1 MILWG
6 LSVTAIISLK
16 WEVSFAWYQD
26 TIILKPWYAA
36 CLLIYMFLY
45 TLLFT
50 LHPFYFPDQYCHWQA
65 WQWKKCHSVAIACHK
80 TCFILWSATVAHP
93 KDLWRAIKKFWDI
106 ITKVTPK
113 VYLQLWQ
120 RSHWPG
126 SGVSEECSKSK
137 HLNGSLTVL
146 STPITVFR
154 SKIPK
159 GLGM

>member
-1 MILWG
+1 MG
-6 LSVTAIISLK
+6 IISHSNHFLK
-16 WEVSFAWYQD
+16 VRSIF
-26 TIILKPWYAA
+26 
-36 CLLIYMFLY
+36 CLISGHYHFETMVCCMLAYIYHVFVYIAFYITPFLLSWSVLPL
-45 TLLFT
+45 TGLAVKEMP
-50 LHPFYFPDQYCHWQA
+50 HVWQS
-65 WQWKKCHSVAIACHK
+65 HAIK
-80 TCFILWSATVAHP
+80 RFILWSATVAHP

-106 ITKVTPK
+106 IMKVTPK

-154 SKIPK
+154 SKLPK